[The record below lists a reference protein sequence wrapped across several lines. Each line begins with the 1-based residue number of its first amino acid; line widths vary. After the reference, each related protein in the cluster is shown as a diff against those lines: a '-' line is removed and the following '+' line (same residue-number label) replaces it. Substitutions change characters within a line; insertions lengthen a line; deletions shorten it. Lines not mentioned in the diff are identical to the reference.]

1 MKKIKQFMMTM
12 VILIGIVVSSLIPA
26 YATTGD
32 GAQNE
37 ETVTRLEWL
46 KALTTAFE
54 MEVEE
59 YNYPDNYFSDV
70 DASSEDYYDI
80 MLATEFGLVDVEAG
94 DDGLH
99 RRCHHHSAQ
108 LAPRRREARLVIN
121 TDCFLPDALASEF
134 HLLRPPETS

>member
-1 MKKIKQFMMTM
+1 MS
-12 VILIGIVVSSLIPA
+12 IGICRQTSARGCPQLFGWPGLLILP
-26 YATTGD
+26 
-32 GAQNE
+32 
-37 ETVTRLEWL
+37 
-46 KALTTAFE
+46 
-54 MEVEE
+54 
-59 YNYPDNYFSDV
+59 
-70 DASSEDYYDI
+70 
-80 MLATEFGLVDVEAG
+80 AG